1 MELNKCAKCGGEAEH
16 IKLWESKR
24 PDCFFRCKGCGR
36 ETAVYTS
43 KHNAVEAWN
52 AGKLIHTDEDIKEL
66 LEQRAVVG
74 RTMLARDKLLMLEAA
89 ARIERLAEDKAEL
102 EAIVDLRSKREW
114 YSKFV
119 EEVYQKIPGNEL
131 STPDFDYIYE
141 QYFKLAEELDDAKRD
156 TIPKLRR
163 SLERANAMGI
173 EADKKI
179 AELAEENEK
188 WRTDWADNQ
197 KQWETAYDTQEEA
210 VRTRTVEELREKFA
224 LHFGTYTEN
233 DTVRV
238 LDVFKLLSQIE

>member
-1 MELNKCAKCGGEAEH
+1 MEINKCAKCGGEAEH

-36 ETAVYTS
+36 ETTVYTS
-43 KHNAVEAWN
+43 KQNAIAAWN
-52 AGKLIHTDEDIKEL
+52 DGKLIHTDADIIEL
-66 LEQRAVVG
+66 LKKRAMVG
-74 RTMLARDKLLMLEAA
+74 RPMMARDKLLMLEAA

-102 EAIVDLRSKREW
+102 EAIVDLRNKREW

-141 QYFKLAEELDDAKRD
+141 QYFKLRD
-156 TIPKLRR
+156 TCMEFNRKSAEDAQRA
-163 SLERANAMGI
+163 LEVTLEETEKA
-173 EADKKI
+173 K
-179 AELAEENEK
+179 AETL
-188 WRTDWADNQ
+188 Q
-197 KQWETAYDTQEEA
+197 K
-210 VRTRTVEELREKFA
+210 VRERFA